1 MHDVS
6 HVTATHLPELE
17 ARKADLLE
25 RRSRVTAA
33 ATEAG
38 AQLSAAQQKLAD
50 VAKAFAA
57 DTSDLKAGSAAQNAI
72 RTAESAVAVT
82 QEALKHLSAEDAQL
96 EAELKVARHM
106 QAVLDHRAIC
116 DEADQAARELDE
128 QAAKFNAAFDKWK
141 TARVRAFS
149 SFPLQHEAFS
159 APRPFPAVGAG
170 VLGST
175 SLHPQIVNDIS
186 HMGGMSPPARGPVA
200 FHKVPRA

>member
-96 EAELKVARHM
+96 EAELKAAGIPVTLIKKPLKIDPFALWRLARFLK
-106 QAVLDHRAIC
+106 QKK
-116 DEADQAARELDE
+116 
-128 QAAKFNAAFDKWK
+128 AK
-141 TARVRAFS
+141 
-149 SFPLQHEAFS
+149 
-159 APRPFPAVGAG
+159 
-170 VLGST
+170 
-175 SLHPQIVNDIS
+175 
-186 HMGGMSPPARGPVA
+186 
-200 FHKVPRA
+200 